1 MRTLTSYL
9 TLTAVLGGL
18 LLGTTARPAHAQNA
32 DEDLTSNP
40 GYVDLQEV
48 ESWFNTTANIEVN
61 LRGTLLNFIAS
72 TSESSESDFASL
84 VRRLKSIQVR
94 GFPMNAT
101 TQDEVIQRLDAFS
114 DRLESQGWQR
124 VVYIRDEGER
134 VNIYVRPEGDAIAG
148 LTVMTADL
156 DDNETVFINIVGS
169 INPEQIGK
177 IGRGLNIESLE
188 EVDTTRSRNNP

>member
-1 MRTLTSYL
+1 MRTLTSYF
-9 TLTAVLGGL
+9 TLAIVFGGL
-18 LLGTTARPAHAQNA
+18 LLAGTPRLAHAQDS
-32 DEDLTSNP
+32 DEDLSSNP

-48 ESWFNTTANIEVN
+48 ESWFNTAANIEVN
-61 LRGTLLNFIAS
+61 LRGTLLDFIAS

-94 GFPMNAT
+94 GFPMTSAT
-101 TQDEVIQRLDAFS
+101 QEDVMQRLDSFGS
-114 DRLESQGWQR
+114 RLESQGWQR

-134 VNIYVRPEGDAIAG
+134 VNIYVRPEGETIAG
-148 LTVMTADL
+148 LTVMTADP
-156 DDNETVFINIVGS
+156 DDEESVFINIVGS

-188 EVDTTRSRNNP
+188 DVDTSGSGNGQ